1 MRIAVVVPVK
11 SFRLAKGRLAGVLDA
26 ARREELARECAARV
40 VAAAAPHRVY
50 VVCDDDEVERWA
62 REHGASPVRCD
73 APGLDVAVSAGRRV
87 AATDGAEHLI
97 VAHADLPLARRL
109 DHVVRPGAVTLVPD
123 RHRDG
128 TNVLAFPL
136 ASSFSTAYGPGSWAN
151 HLRAAGIA
159 GLPVETIEDADLA
172 LDLDDAA
179 DLDELA
185 RRRERDAPR

>member
-26 ARREELARECAARV
+26 SRREALARECAARV
-40 VAAAAPHRVY
+40 VAAASPHPVY
-50 VVCDDDEVERWA
+50 VVCDDDEVESWA
-62 REHGASPVRCD
+62 RDRGAKVVRCD
-73 APGLDVAVSAGRRV
+73 APGLDVAVTAGRR
-87 AATDGAEHLI
+87 AAEAEGAEHLV

-109 DHVVRPGAVTLVPD
+109 DHVVRPDTVTLVPD

-136 ASSFSTAYGPGSWAN
+136 DSSFSTAYGPGSWAN

-159 GLPVETIEDADLA
+159 GLRVETIEDADLA

-179 DLDELA
+179 DLEELA
-185 RRRERDAPR
+185 RRRESDDPR